1 MGVLRTI
8 LLALFTISFGA
19 LVAFGWDVSKGLV
32 SAKTRGGI
40 IPGIRASKTP
50 LVILVPLTVCL
61 FAGWIL
67 ADTAY
72 EQQRDAALVRDTANA
87 INAAND
93 GQTEA
98 IIKAI
103 QQMGE

>member
-50 LVILVPLTVCL
+50 LVILIQPMNNSETLHLFETLLTL
-61 FAGWIL
+61 STQPT
-67 ADTAY
+67 TARLR
-72 EQQRDAALVRDTANA
+72 QSLKQSNKWGSRA
-87 INAAND
+87 
-93 GQTEA
+93 Q
-98 IIKAI
+98 
-103 QQMGE
+103 